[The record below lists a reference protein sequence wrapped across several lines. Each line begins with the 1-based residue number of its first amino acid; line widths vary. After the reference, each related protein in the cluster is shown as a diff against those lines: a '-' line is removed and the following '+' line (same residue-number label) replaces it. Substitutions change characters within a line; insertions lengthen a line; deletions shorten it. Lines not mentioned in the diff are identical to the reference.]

1 MRSFYFIGFLLVS
14 ALPGTAAE
22 PLPIDPLWQSETF
35 RKSITASY
43 GIDSRIEP
51 RITED
56 EAFYLDES
64 AKAMAEND
72 RTKAITLLRESS
84 LLEKSPAMLFT
95 LASHLFEAGEA
106 KDAEESVKF
115 FESALA
121 QFPNFRDAHR
131 NLGIVLIQREEFE
144 EAKTHLVRALAL
156 GSQDGT
162 TAGLIGYCHAREGHH
177 QAALD
182 AYRLAMLTQPEERQ
196 WKLGEAQ
203 ALLALK
209 RPREAASILQSLIA
223 STPSEVSTWLLQT
236 DAWSDLDESLA
247 AAANLEIVHRAGA
260 LEPNA
265 ILSLGHL
272 YLQSNLPELA
282 LERYQAALA
291 SADPPSPT
299 RAVEALELFLSNSDW
314 PLAKEYV
321 SALDQVASYHE
332 PLDPAKGEKELL
344 SRLTRARAVLE
355 LETGD
360 AASGA
365 KRVEAWLQREP
376 LDGECLLLLARFR
389 EEAGQKIEAAM
400 LLEQAARVPATAA
413 AAHLAHGR
421 LLVAA
426 ADYEKAL
433 EHLEKSQE
441 LSPSESLADYLTAIR
456 ELVGGLPTK

>member
-1 MRSFYFIGFLLVS
+1 MRPFSLIGIALVPAS
-14 ALPGTAAE
+14 LGAAE
-22 PLPIDPLWQSETF
+22 PLPIDPLWQSDTF

-56 EAFYLDES
+56 EAFYLEES
-64 AKAMAEND
+64 AKAMAAND
-72 RTKAITLLRESS
+72 RAKAIAVLRDSS

-95 LASHLFEAGEA
+95 LASHLFETGEA
-106 KDAEESVKF
+106 KDAEESVKH

-131 NLGIVLIQREEFE
+131 NYGIVLIQREEFE
-144 EAKTHLVRALAL
+144 KAKVHLVRALAL

-162 TAGLIGYCHAREGHH
+162 TAGLLGYCHARDGHH

-182 AYRLAMLTQPEERQ
+182 AYRLAMLTQPDEKQ

-209 RPREAASILQSLIA
+209 RPREAASLFQSLIA
-223 STPSEVSTWLLQT
+223 DAPNEIPIWLAQT
-236 DAWSDLDESLA
+236 DAWTELDEIDLA
-247 AAANLEIVHRAGA
+247 TANLEIVHRAGA
-260 LEPNA
+260 LDPNA
-265 ILSLGHL
+265 LLSLGHL
-272 YLQSNLPELA
+272 YLQNDLPDLA
-282 LERYQAALA
+282 LERYRAALA
-291 SADPPSPT
+291 TATPPTPS
-299 RAVEALELFLSNSDW
+299 RAVEALELFLSQSDW
-314 PLAKEYV
+314 SRAKEYV
-321 SALDQVASYHE
+321 TALETVAPYRE
-332 PLDPAKGEKELL
+332 AFDPAKGEKELL
-344 SRLTRARAVLE
+344 SRLVRARAMLE

-360 AASGA
+360 ANAGA
-365 KRVEAWLQREP
+365 KRIEEWLGREP

-389 EEAGQKIEAAM
+389 EEAGQKIEAGM

-426 ADYEKAL
+426 ADYETAL
-433 EHLEKSQE
+433 GHLEKSQE
-441 LSPSESLADYLTAIR
+441 LNPSESLASYITAIR
-456 ELVGGLPTK
+456 ELVGPGAK

>member
-1 MRSFYFIGFLLVS
+1 MRSPCLISLL
-14 ALPGTAAE
+14 AAFPLTAAE

-64 AKAMAEND
+64 AEAMAAND
-72 RTKAITLLRESS
+72 RAKAISVLRESS

-106 KDAEESVKF
+106 KEADESVKF

-131 NLGIVLIQREEFE
+131 NLGVVLIQREEFE
-144 EAKTHLVRALAL
+144 KAKTHLVRALAL

-162 TAGLIGYCHAREGHH
+162 TAGLIAYCHARDGHH

-209 RPREAASILQSLIA
+209 HPREAASILQSLIA
-223 STPSEVSTWLLQT
+223 SAPGETANWLIQA
-236 DAWSDLDESLA
+236 DAWSDLDEPLA
-247 AAANLEIVHRAGA
+247 AAANLEIVHRAGT
-260 LEPNA
+260 LDPNA

-272 YLQSNLPELA
+272 YLQSNLPALA
-282 LERYQAALA
+282 LERYRAALA
-291 SADPPSPT
+291 APNPPSPT
-299 RAVEALELFLSNSDW
+299 RAVEALELLLSNSDW

-321 SALDQVASYHE
+321 SSLDTVASYRDA
-332 PLDPAKGEKELL
+332 LDPGKGEKELL

-360 AASGA
+360 AATGA
-365 KRVEAWLQREP
+365 KRVEEWLRREP

-400 LLEQAARVPATAA
+400 LLEQAARIPESAA
-413 AAHLAHGR
+413 AAHLTHGR

-433 EHLEKSQE
+433 EHLAKSQE
-441 LSPSESLADYLTAIR
+441 LSPNEGLAEYITAIR
-456 ELVGGLPTK
+456 ELVGGASVK

>member
-1 MRSFYFIGFLLVS
+1 MRTFFLISLFAAS
-14 ALPGTAAE
+14 TLTAAE

-64 AKAMAEND
+64 AKAMAAND
-72 RTKAITLLRESS
+72 RAKAISVLRESS

-106 KDAEESVKF
+106 KDADESVKF

-131 NLGIVLIQREEFE
+131 NLGVVLIQREEFE
-144 EAKTHLVRALAL
+144 KAKTHLVRALAL

-162 TAGLIGYCHAREGHH
+162 TAGLIAYCHARDGHH

-209 RPREAASILQSLIA
+209 RPLEAASILQALIA
-223 STPSEVSTWLLQT
+223 LAPGETATWLIQA

-247 AAANLEIVHRAGA
+247 AAANLEIVHRAGT

-265 ILSLGHL
+265 LLSLGHL
-272 YLQSNLPELA
+272 YLQSDLPELA
-282 LERYQAALA
+282 LERYRAALA
-291 SADPPSPT
+291 STNPPSPT
-299 RAVEALELFLSNSDW
+299 RAVEALELFLSRSDW

-321 SALDQVASYHE
+321 TTLETVAGYRE
-332 PLDPAKGEKELL
+332 ALDPAKGEKDLL

-360 AASGA
+360 AATGA
-365 KRVEAWLQREP
+365 KRIEEWLRREP

-400 LLEQAARVPATAA
+400 LLEQAARIPETAA
-413 AAHLAHGR
+413 GALLAHGR

-441 LSPSESLADYLTAIR
+441 LSPNESLADYIAAIR
-456 ELVGGLPTK
+456 ELVGGASVR

>member
-1 MRSFYFIGFLLVS
+1 MRLNFLILLLAVI
-14 ALPGTAAE
+14 PAAAAD

-35 RKSITASY
+35 RNSITASY

-64 AKAMAEND
+64 AKAMAAND
-72 RTKAITLLRESS
+72 RAKAITVLRESS

-106 KDAEESVKF
+106 KDADDSVKH
-115 FESALA
+115 FEAALA

-131 NLGIVLIQREEFE
+131 NLGIVLIQRGEFE
-144 EAKTHLVRALAL
+144 KAKTHLVRALAL

-162 TAGLIGYCHAREGHH
+162 TAGLIGYCHARDAHH

-209 RPREAASILQSLIA
+209 RPREAASLFQSLIA
-223 STPSEVSTWLLQT
+223 SIPGEVSSWLLQT
-236 DAWSDLDESLA
+236 DAWSDLDEPLA

-272 YLQSNLPELA
+272 YLQSDLPELA
-282 LERYQAALA
+282 LERYEAALA
-291 SADPPSPT
+291 AVNPPSPT

-314 PLAKEYV
+314 PLATKYV
-321 SALDQVASYHE
+321 STLEQVATYRE
-332 PLDPAKGEKELL
+332 ALDPAKGEKELL

-360 AASGA
+360 ATTGA
-365 KRVEAWLQREP
+365 KRVEEWLNREP

-389 EEAGQKIEAAM
+389 EAAGQLVEAGM
-400 LLEQAARVPATAA
+400 LLEQAARLPATAA

-426 ADYEKAL
+426 ADYEKAI
-433 EHLEKSQE
+433 EHLEKSQQ
-441 LSPSESLADYLTAIR
+441 LSPSANLTEYLAAIR
-456 ELVGGLPTK
+456 ELVGKTATR

>member
-1 MRSFYFIGFLLVS
+1 MRTFLLIS
-14 ALPGTAAE
+14 LLAASPLTAAE

-64 AKAMAEND
+64 AKAMAAND
-72 RTKAITLLRESS
+72 RAKAISVLRESS

-106 KDAEESVKF
+106 KDADESVKF

-131 NLGIVLIQREEFE
+131 NLGVVLIQREEFE
-144 EAKTHLVRALAL
+144 KAKTHLVRALAL

-162 TAGLIGYCHAREGHH
+162 TAGLIAYCHARDGHH

-209 RPREAASILQSLIA
+209 RPLEAASILQALIA
-223 STPSEVSTWLLQT
+223 LAPGETPTWLIQA

-247 AAANLEIVHRAGA
+247 AAANLEIVHRAGT

-265 ILSLGHL
+265 LLSLGHL
-272 YLQSNLPELA
+272 YLQSDLPELA
-282 LERYQAALA
+282 LERYRAALA
-291 SADPPSPT
+291 STNPPSPT
-299 RAVEALELFLSNSDW
+299 RAVESLELFLSRSDW

-321 SALDQVASYHE
+321 TTLETVAVYRE
-332 PLDPAKGEKELL
+332 ALDPAKGEKDLL

-360 AASGA
+360 AATGA
-365 KRVEAWLQREP
+365 NRIEEWLRREP

-400 LLEQAARVPATAA
+400 LLEQAARIPATAA
-413 AAHLAHGR
+413 GALLAHGR

-433 EHLEKSQE
+433 EQLEKSQE
-441 LSPSESLADYLTAIR
+441 LSPNASLSDYIAAIR
-456 ELVGGLPTK
+456 ELVGGASVR